1 MLHDLSIQVPVII
14 TKQGRHFVAYTPVL
28 DISTSGKTE
37 KEVKGRFEE
46 LVEIFFEEII
56 QAGTTHDVLSEL
68 GWRKEQKK
76 WMPPKLISTK
86 SIGLRLP
93 AFA

>member
-1 MLHDLSIQVPVII
+1 MLHDLSLQVPVII
-14 TKQGRHFVAYTPVL
+14 TKQGRRFVAYTPVL

-46 LVEIFFEEII
+46 LVGIFFEEII

-93 AFA
+93 ALA